1 MSEKSYY
8 IPKHLDDPPKAFWW
22 DMDEIILFSSIVFPG
37 ILLKNFTVLLIFF
50 MLAVIVV
57 FQYTK
62 LKAGKL
68 RGFLWHFS
76 YWVLGFKFKGIPDSS
91 IREFSG

>member
-22 DMDEIILFSSIVFPG
+22 DMDEIIIFAVIFFPA
-37 ILLKNFTVLLIFF
+37 ILLKNFTFLLIFTTIAAF
-50 MLAVIVV
+50 SVL
-57 FQYTK
+57 QYTK

-68 RGFLWHFS
+68 KGFLWHFA
-76 YWVLGFKFKGIPDSS
+76 YWQLGFKFKGIPDSN